1 METVDGRRVE
11 EAVNRMANRPTERLA
26 WMIACFCQQRI
37 LWDYLEDGKLLGRLN
52 QVMRRVTLP
61 PLPDHFQELFPAARQ
76 KVAGR
81 RAELLDGIPTQLP
94 IIHPCLPQG
103 ERPCDTG

>member
-1 METVDGRRVE
+1 
-11 EAVNRMANRPTERLA
+11 MANRPTERLA
-26 WMIACFCQQRI
+26 WLIARFCQQRI

-52 QVMRRVTLP
+52 QVMRRVMLL

-81 RAELLDGIPTQLP
+81 RAELLDGIPTRLSTL
-94 IIHPCLPQG
+94 HPCLPQG